1 MNHNFE
7 HKVQQALD
15 GFAIEPSGEAWKN
28 IEQQLPTKKKKRFA
42 FWWISAA
49 TIALISGIHF
59 INTADTKM
67 AEKLNDKN
75 INFNAVTT
83 RNENVEIKSSSKTN
97 TNQVKKTNKVELL
110 TDYNFKA
117 KDRKFSVQKKQANDN
132 KNYSFKT
139 QKTQKGINPNIDN
152 IQSNSISN
160 NTVKKDV
167 ENEDVAIN
175 TIKNTNQN
183 FAIIE
188 KSLQITNPTKS
199 FSLNKDF
206 SIKNTL
212 QNSIP
217 NKTVSTK
224 KWQVSLALGTGVQQI
239 SNNNLFI
246 NDSKS
251 ENSTSFSNTG
261 GGGFGAGGGLTP
273 SLSASNNYRILP
285 LPNNG
290 LNFKIGLT
298 ATKQITKTFAVS
310 TGILYHYTQ
319 NKSLATL
326 DSVSRSNLYF
336 VEDVNNFITNKS
348 HNIQLPV
355 ILNTNILKNNTAR
368 FYLITGLTANL
379 VISSNYL
386 QQSSTQNLYILQESN
401 YNKLLWSMQAG
412 VGVNFNEKWIGSIT
426 LNQGLTPIHNTGVK
440 SYFTSID
447 AMFSIPV
454 QSIFKTKK

>member
-42 FWWISAA
+42 FWWVSAA
-49 TIALISGIHF
+49 AISLISGIHF
-59 INTADTKM
+59 INTADTKRS
-67 AEKLNDKN
+67 EKLNDKKVKS
-75 INFNAVTT
+75 NAVTT

-97 TNQVKKTNKVELL
+97 INQVKKTNKVELL
-110 TDYNFKA
+110 TDYIFKA
-117 KDRKFSVQKKQANDN
+117 KDRKFSVQKKQSKVNT
-132 KNYSFKT
+132 NYRFKT
-139 QKTQKGINPNIDN
+139 QKTQKEINPNIN
-152 IQSNSISN
+152 GIQSNNISN
-160 NTVKKDV
+160 NTVKKEI
-167 ENEDVAIN
+167 ENEDIAIN
-175 TIKNTNQN
+175 TIKNTTQN

-206 SIKNTL
+206 SIKNTF
-212 QNSIP
+212 QNSTIS
-217 NKTVSTK
+217 KTASTK
-224 KWQVSLALGTGVQQI
+224 KWQMSLALGAGVQQI
-239 SNNNLFI
+239 STNNLFI

-251 ENSTSFSNTG
+251 ENNTSFSNTG
-261 GGGFGAGGGLTP
+261 GGGFGAGVGLTP

-310 TGILYHYTQ
+310 TGVLYQYTQ

-336 VEDVNNFITNKS
+336 VEDINNFITNKS

-355 ILNTNILKNNTAR
+355 VLNTNILKSKIAR
-368 FYLITGLTANL
+368 FYLITGITANW

-386 QQSSTQNLYILQESN
+386 QQSSTQNLYVLQESN
-401 YNKLLWSMQAG
+401 YNKLLWNMQAG
-412 VGVNFNEKWIGSIT
+412 VGINFNEKWFGSIT

-440 SYFTSID
+440 NYFTSID

-454 QSIFKTKK
+454 Q